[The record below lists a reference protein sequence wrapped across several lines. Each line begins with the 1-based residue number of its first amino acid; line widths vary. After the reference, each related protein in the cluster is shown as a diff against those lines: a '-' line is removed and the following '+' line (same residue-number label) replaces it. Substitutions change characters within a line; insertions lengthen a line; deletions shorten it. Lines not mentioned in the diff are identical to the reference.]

1 MEKNVMTQVADVKSV
16 NNGFCVEFSKVEIP
30 LSVKKALFDDFK
42 RTRPQ
47 GIDLTDE
54 EVQEMVNE
62 VRYGNKHGKM
72 HK

>member
-1 MEKNVMTQVADVKSV
+1 MTQVADVKSV

-62 VRYGNKHGKM
+62 VRYGNKYGKM